1 MVAILCHL
9 TENFVTSHISNLY
22 MTKPATTIDEQLD
35 LLKTRGLAIQDED
48 KAREILLDIGYYRL
62 GFYLFPFEISY
73 PQLRNRTHEYIDG
86 ATFEDA
92 VKLYYFDFDLRLL
105 LTRYLTRIEIAFR
118 TALIYNLS
126 NKYSPNSVWFISP
139 SVVSRSYARDFEN
152 KVYTAD
158 FKRNPIIQRHHQKNP
173 NDRFAPSWKTLEFMT
188 FGAVMKLYEQL
199 KERDDKILI
208 AQKLGIRQV
217 VTFESYMHTIR
228 EVRNACAHG
237 HLLYDLRLPR
247 RINRG
252 PAHITPQE
260 SGNIVGALRVIRYM
274 MAQISTKRA
283 DDLSAS
289 VKSLYEKLCM
299 EAPNLKPLIPDFSCI

>member
-1 MVAILCHL
+1 MPSHG
-9 TENFVTSHISNLY
+9 NFVTSHISNLY

-62 GFYLFPFEISY
+62 GFYLFPFEKSY

-237 HLLYDLRLPR
+237 HILYDLRLSR

>member
-1 MVAILCHL
+1 
-9 TENFVTSHISNLY
+9 

-62 GFYLFPFEISY
+62 GFYLFPFEKSY

>member
-1 MVAILCHL
+1 MPSHG
-9 TENFVTSHISNLY
+9 NFVTSHISNLY

-35 LLKTRGLAIQDED
+35 LLKTRGLVIQDED

-62 GFYLFPFEISY
+62 GFYLFPFEKSY

-299 EAPNLKPLIPDFSCI
+299 EAPNLKPLMPDFSCI